1 MIGITLYHV
10 GHVTLH
16 TATHNVL
23 FVCDCLL
30 SMKLNAFRILI
41 FQMKT
46 CSLLTNVLSIVKI
59 KFDDSKI
66 HICYTILNKYVLV

>member
-1 MIGITLYHV
+1 
-10 GHVTLH
+10 
-16 TATHNVL
+16 
-23 FVCDCLL
+23 
-30 SMKLNAFRILI
+30 MKLNAFRILI

-66 HICYTILNKYVLV
+66 HICYTILNKYVLVWLSCE